1 VVFTRREQSVF
12 EELRRLIEAAMVQ
25 RSGPTSAGPSSV
37 ADELAKLAG
46 LVEQGLLSRQEFDV
60 QKARLLGR

>member
-1 VVFTRREQSVF
+1 
-12 EELRRLIEAAMVQ
+12 
-25 RSGPTSAGPSSV
+25 V